1 MRQSECRV
9 WVIFNRGKITMKRCI
24 LTVAAA
30 CVFLNTPGSV
40 HAADLTI
47 WWDEGYYPE
56 EDSAVEAV
64 IAAFEQKTGKDVELV
79 FYPQEELPIK
89 IDSAIESGHLPD
101 LAYGFQLFTEE
112 WANADA
118 LADVTDVVEP
128 FKDEFFP
135 TVLQRAVLHNG
146 RTGQKSYYGVPLG
159 QAMTY
164 IHVWKSLLD
173 QAGIKLTDIP
183 EEWEAFWSF
192 WCDRVQPAVR
202 EATGRNDLYGVGLTL
217 TADTADTMNNFWNFV
232 SAEEADYVTPDG
244 KLVIDDPVV
253 RAKLVGVLD
262 RFATIYASGCTPPE
276 SASWAN
282 PDNNR
287 QFHDQKIV
295 MTINQTLSVTSALR
309 DDRPDDYYKNIVT
322 IGWPNGASGKL
333 YSIETSIFRAVIPK
347 NAANVGNAKE
357 FLVFLLS
364 EGRLGGFIEASLG
377 RVLPPMPSLLESEFW
392 QDDTDPHRT
401 AAVRQM
407 RERPVPYSYIAATGD
422 LRHAEADPIWAMAV
436 SRVAAEDS
444 PPDKVADDAIAHIK
458 KVLSQ

>member
-1 MRQSECRV
+1 
-9 WVIFNRGKITMKRCI
+9 MKRRI
-24 LTVAAA
+24 LAVAAA
-30 CVFLNTPGSV
+30 CLFLNAPGGV
-40 HAADLTI
+40 RATDLTI

-64 IAAFEQKTGKDVELV
+64 IAEFEQKTGKDVELA
-79 FYPQEELPIK
+79 FFPQEELPVK
-89 IDSAIESGHLPD
+89 IESALASGHLPD
-101 LAYGFQLFTEE
+101 LAYGFQLSPEE

-128 FKDEFFP
+128 LKDQFFP

-146 RTGQKSYYGVPLG
+146 RTGQKAYYGVPLG

-173 QAGIKLTDIP
+173 QAGIKLTEIP
-183 EEWEAFWSF
+183 KEWDAFWSF
-192 WCDRVQPAVR
+192 WCDTVQPAVR
-202 EATGRNDLYGVGLTL
+202 KATGRNDLYGIGLTL
-217 TADTADTMNNFWNFV
+217 TADTADTENNFWNFV

-262 RFATIYASGCTPPE
+262 QFATIYASGCTPPD
-276 SASWAN
+276 STSWAN
-282 PDNNR
+282 PDNNK
-287 QFHDQKIV
+287 QFHDQRII

-309 DDRPDDYYKNIVT
+309 DDRPDDYYKNIAT
-322 IGWPNGASGKL
+322 IEWPNGASGTL
-333 YSIETSIFRAVIPK
+333 YPIETSVFRAVVPK
-347 NAANVGNAKE
+347 NAPNVGNAKE

-364 EGRLGGFIEASLG
+364 EGRLGAFIEASLG
-377 RVLPPMPSLLESEFW
+377 RVLPPMPALLESEFW
-392 QDDTDPHRT
+392 QDNTDPHRI
-401 AAVRQM
+401 AAVRQI
-407 RERPVPYSYIAATGD
+407 RERPVPYSYIVATGN
-422 LRHAEADPIWAMAV
+422 LQHAEADPIWSTAVHRAAMG
-436 SRVAAEDS
+436 DS